1 VTRVE
6 KSVIEVQK
14 QKDVLRQEIAS
25 INDDYKSQYSKKQAI
40 DDEMK
45 FLEDTMDDINADM
58 EVRDEEILKV
68 RIRIRQMDIEKDKLE
83 AQMQHLRR

>member
-1 VTRVE
+1 
-6 KSVIEVQK
+6 
-14 QKDVLRQEIAS
+14 
-25 INDDYKSQYSKKQAI
+25 
-40 DDEMK
+40 MK

>member
-1 VTRVE
+1 
-6 KSVIEVQK
+6 VIEVQK

>member
-1 VTRVE
+1 MTRVE